1 MEQSSVVKQQSH
13 WLLPWQW
20 LVPLFCL
27 LCAFIVTEY
36 QSRQLVEQRQN
47 QAFQQLIGTSSQLRS
62 FVEAELNTSL
72 YMSLGLASHIR
83 ASDGKLSEK
92 EMLFLLQNLLEQGKH
107 IRNIGLAPGN
117 VLTLIYPVQGNERA
131 LGLNYQNLS
140 QQWPDIKQ
148 LIDAKQARLVGPVAL
163 IQGGEGYVYRMPLF
177 LNDGSYW
184 GIISTVLDLTAF
196 NQMLLQQANSYQVQ
210 VGIREKGAA
219 SRVLFGYSYL
229 FSEDAL
235 TLDLN
240 IKGADWQLAVRFM
253 DEAAGWGLWQWRLLG
268 ASLSIVFCLMLAWLL
283 HSYRRSALFADA
295 LQDNEIYSR
304 RIMDSVLDVIVTTD
318 LDGTIDR
325 VNNAVGTVFGYLP
338 IQLAGQPFSKLMAP
352 GQADLLVT
360 LSPGE
365 GAAVELQGL
374 RHSGEV
380 FAIDLSRTSTEHQ
393 GKARYVWLIRD
404 ISERK
409 KVEQLKNDFVSTVSH
424 ELRTPLTA
432 ISGALGLAV
441 GGALGPLNEKQL
453 NMLALAQQNSL
464 RLGKLINDLLDIEKL
479 AVNKMQ
485 FKLRRWPVP
494 ELLQHAIELNQPV
507 ALQRRIL
514 LELQCTEQEDL
525 SVEVDEVRFQQVMAN
540 LLANAI
546 RHSPIASTVLI
557 SAEFSAKTVR
567 VAVTDQGDGVAAD
580 FECRLFEKFS
590 QADSSDQRQI
600 AGTGLG
606 LAICKDLVKAM
617 GGDIGYQR
625 SDSGGACFH
634 FTLPLASELL
644 QSEVLHGVQSQH

>member
-1 MEQSSVVKQQSH
+1 MEQSNALKQQSH

-20 LVPLFCL
+20 VVPLFCL
-27 LCAFIVTEY
+27 CFAAIITEY
-36 QSRQLVEQRQN
+36 QARQLVEQRQN
-47 QAFQQLIGTSSQLRS
+47 QALQQLVGLSGQLRS
-62 FVEAELNTSL
+62 FVESELNTSL

-83 ASDGKLSEK
+83 ASDGKLAEK
-92 EMLFLLQNLLEQGKH
+92 EMLFLLQSLLEQGKH

-131 LGLNYQNLS
+131 LGLNYQNLP

-148 LIDAKQARLVGPVAL
+148 LIDAKEPRLVGPVAL
-163 IQGGEGYVYRMPLF
+163 VQGGDGYVYRLPLF

-184 GIISTVLDLTAF
+184 GIISTVLDLSAF

-210 VGIREKGAA
+210 VGIREKNAGSGQA
-219 SRVLFGYSYL
+219 LFGYSDL
-229 FSEDAL
+229 FSEEAL
-235 TLDLN
+235 ILDLN
-240 IKGADWQLAVRFM
+240 IKGAQWQIAVRFM
-253 DEAAGWGLWQWRLLG
+253 DEATGWGLWQWRLTG

-295 LQDNEIYSR
+295 LQDNEMYSR
-304 RIMDSVLDVIVTTD
+304 RIMNSVLDVIVTTD

-325 VNNAVGTVFGYLP
+325 VNSAVSTVFGYLP
-338 IQLAGQPFSKLMAP
+338 LQLTGQPFSMLLAP
-352 GQADLLVT
+352 GQAGVLAT

-374 RHSGEV
+374 RYSGEV
-380 FAIDLSRTSTEHQ
+380 FAMDLSRNSTEHH
-393 GKARYVWLIRD
+393 GKPRYVWLIRD

-441 GGALGPLNEKQL
+441 GGALGELNDKQL
-453 NMLALAQQNSL
+453 HMLTLAQQNSQ

-485 FKLRRWPVP
+485 FKLRLWPLAA
-494 ELLQHAIELNQPV
+494 LLRQAIDLNQPV
-507 ALQRRIL
+507 AFQRQVE
-514 LELQCTEQEDL
+514 LELLSAEQDDL
-525 SVEVDEVRFQQVMAN
+525 WVEVDEVRVQQVMAN

-546 RHSPIASTVLI
+546 RHSPAGASVQVTMEL
-557 SAEFSAKTVR
+557 SAKTVR
-567 VAVTDQGDGVAAD
+567 VSVIDQGPGVSES
-580 FECRLFEKFS
+580 FEPRLFEKFS
-590 QADSSDQRQI
+590 QADSSDRRQV

-606 LAICKDLVKAM
+606 LAICKDLIKAM
-617 GGDIGYQR
+617 RGDIGYQR
-625 SDSGGACFH
+625 ANSGGACFY
-634 FTLPLASELL
+634 FTLPLATELSL
-644 QSEVLHGVQSQH
+644 E

>member
-1 MEQSSVVKQQSH
+1 MEQSSALKQQSQ

-27 LCAFIVTEY
+27 LCAGIVTEY

-47 QAFQQLIGTSSQLRS
+47 QALQQLVGLSGQLRS
-62 FVEAELNTSL
+62 FVESELNTSL
-72 YMSLGLASHIR
+72 YMSLGLASHLR

-131 LGLNYQNLS
+131 LGLNYQNLT
-140 QQWPDIKQ
+140 QQWPDIEKLITDKQ
-148 LIDAKQARLVGPVAL
+148 PRLVGPVAL
-163 IQGGEGYVYRMPLF
+163 IQGGAGYVYRLPLF

-184 GIISTVLDLTAF
+184 GIISTVLDLTSF

-210 VGIREKGAA
+210 VGIREKDAVAGA
-219 SRVLFGYSYL
+219 LFGYSNL

-235 TLDLN
+235 VLDLN
-240 IKGADWQLAVRFM
+240 IKGAEWQIAVRFM
-253 DEAAGWGLWQWRLLG
+253 DEAVGWSLWQWRLLG
-268 ASLSIVFCLMLAWLL
+268 ASLSVVFCLMLAWLL

-295 LQDNEIYSR
+295 LQDNEMYSR

-318 LDGTIDR
+318 LDGTIER
-325 VNNAVGTVFGYLP
+325 VNSAVSTVFGYLP
-338 IQLAGQPFSKLMAP
+338 NQLAGQPFSLLLAP
-352 GQADLLVT
+352 GQAGLLAT
-360 LSPGE
+360 QAPGE
-365 GAAVELQGL
+365 GAAVELLGI

-380 FAIDLSRTSTEHQ
+380 FTMDLSRNNTEHQ

-441 GGALGPLNEKQL
+441 GGALGPLNEKQQH
-453 NMLALAQQNSL
+453 MLMLAQQNSQ

-485 FKLRRWPVP
+485 FKFKLWP
-494 ELLQHAIELNQPV
+494 LLQLLRQAIELNQPV
-507 ALQRRIL
+507 ALQRQVK
-514 LELQCTEQEDL
+514 LELQCTELNDL
-525 SVEVDEVRFQQVMAN
+525 WVEVDEVRLQQVMAN

-546 RHSPIASTVLI
+546 RHSPVGATVLVTMDL
-557 SAEFSAKTVR
+557 SAKTVR
-567 VAVTDQGDGVAAD
+567 VAVTDQGDGVSVS
-580 FECRLFEKFS
+580 FEPRLFEKFS
-590 QADSSDQRQI
+590 QADSSDRRQV

-606 LAICKDLVKAM
+606 LAICKDLINAM
-617 GGDIGYQR
+617 RGDIGYQR
-625 SDSGGACFH
+625 ATGGGACFY
-634 FTLPLASELL
+634 FTLPLATELSL
-644 QSEVLHGVQSQH
+644 E

>member
-1 MEQSSVVKQQSH
+1 MEQQSVLKQQSH

-20 LVPLFCL
+20 IMPLFCL
-27 LCAFIVTEY
+27 LCAAVITEY
-36 QSRQLVEQRQN
+36 QARQLVEQRQN
-47 QAFQQLIGTSSQLRS
+47 QALQQLVGISGQLRS

-107 IRNIGLAPGN
+107 IRNIGLAPDN
-117 VLTLIYPVQGNERA
+117 ILTLIYPVQGNERA
-131 LGLNYQNLS
+131 LGLNYKNLP
-140 QQWPDIKQ
+140 QQWPEIKQ
-148 LIDAKQARLVGPVAL
+148 LIENKEAKLVGPVAL
-163 IQGGEGYVYRMPLF
+163 IQGGDGYVYRVPLF

-184 GIISTVLDLTAF
+184 GIVSTVLDLTAF

-210 VGIREKGAA
+210 VGIREKDQDSPA
-219 SRVLFGYSYL
+219 LFGYSHL
-229 FSEDAL
+229 FNEEAL
-235 TLDLN
+235 VLDLN
-240 IKGADWQLAVRFM
+240 IKGAQWQIAVRFL
-253 DEAAGWGLWQWRLLG
+253 DEAAGWSLWQWRLLG
-268 ASLSIVFCLMLAWLL
+268 ASLSVVFCLMLAWLL

-325 VNNAVGTVFGYLP
+325 VNSAISTVFGYLP
-338 IQLAGQPFSKLMAP
+338 MQLAGQPFSLLLAP
-352 GQADLLVT
+352 GQAEVLAT
-360 LSPGE
+360 LAPGE
-365 GAAVELQGL
+365 GAAVELKGRRQN
-374 RHSGEV
+374 GEI
-380 FAIDLSRTSTEHQ
+380 FAIDLSRNSTEHQ

-441 GGALGPLNEKQL
+441 GGALGPLNDKQQH
-453 NMLALAQQNSL
+453 MLTLAEQNSQ

-485 FKLRRWPVP
+485 FKLRLWPLAA
-494 ELLQHAIELNQPV
+494 LLRQAIELNQPV
-507 ALQRRIL
+507 ALQRQVK
-514 LELQCTEQEDL
+514 LELHCAEQDDL
-525 SVEVDEVRFQQVMAN
+525 WVEVDEVRLQQVMTN

-546 RHSPIASTVLI
+546 RYSPTGAAVVVSVEL
-557 SAEFSAKTVR
+557 SANTVR
-567 VAVTDQGDGVAAD
+567 VSVTDQGDGVAAD
-580 FECRLFEKFS
+580 FESRLFQKFS
-590 QADSSDQRQI
+590 QADSSDRRQV

-606 LAICKDLVKAM
+606 LAICKDLLKAM
-617 GGDIGYQR
+617 GGTIGYHR
-625 SDSGGACFH
+625 STTGGACFY
-634 FTLPLASELL
+634 FTLPLATELSL
-644 QSEVLHGVQSQH
+644 E

>member
-1 MEQSSVVKQQSH
+1 MEQQSVLKQQSH

-20 LVPLFCL
+20 IMPLFCL
-27 LCAFIVTEY
+27 LCAAVITEY
-36 QSRQLVEQRQN
+36 QARQLVEQRQN
-47 QAFQQLIGTSSQLRS
+47 QALQQLVGISGQLRS

-107 IRNIGLAPGN
+107 IRNIGLAPDN
-117 VLTLIYPVQGNERA
+117 ILTLIYPVQGNERA
-131 LGLNYQNLS
+131 LGLNYKNLP
-140 QQWPDIKQ
+140 QQWPEIKQ
-148 LIDAKQARLVGPVAL
+148 VIENKEAKLVGPVAL
-163 IQGGEGYVYRMPLF
+163 IQGGDGYVYRVPLF

-184 GIISTVLDLTAF
+184 GIVSTVLDLTAF
-196 NQMLLQQANSYQVQ
+196 NQMLFQQANSYQVQ
-210 VGIREKGAA
+210 VGIREKDQDSPA
-219 SRVLFGYSYL
+219 LFGYSHL
-229 FSEDAL
+229 FNEEAL
-235 TLDLN
+235 VLDLN
-240 IKGADWQLAVRFM
+240 IKGAQWQIAVRFL
-253 DEAAGWGLWQWRLLG
+253 DEAAGWSLWQWRLLG
-268 ASLSIVFCLMLAWLL
+268 ASLSVVFCLMLAWLL

-325 VNNAVGTVFGYLP
+325 VNSAISTVFGYLP
-338 IQLAGQPFSKLMAP
+338 MQLAGQPFSLLLAP
-352 GQADLLVT
+352 GQAEVLAT
-360 LSPGE
+360 LAPGE
-365 GAAVELQGL
+365 GAAFELKGRRQN
-374 RHSGEV
+374 GEI
-380 FAIDLSRTSTEHQ
+380 FAIDLSRNSTEHQ

-441 GGALGPLNEKQL
+441 GGALGPLNDKQQH
-453 NMLALAQQNSL
+453 MLTLAEQNSQ

-485 FKLRRWPVP
+485 FKLRLWPLAA
-494 ELLQHAIELNQPV
+494 LLRQAIELNQPV
-507 ALQRRIL
+507 ALQRQVK
-514 LELQCTEQEDL
+514 LELHCAEQDDL
-525 SVEVDEVRFQQVMAN
+525 WVEVDEVRLQQVMAN

-546 RHSPIASTVLI
+546 RYSPTGAAVVVSVEL
-557 SAEFSAKTVR
+557 SANTVR
-567 VAVTDQGDGVAAD
+567 VSVTDQGDGVAAD
-580 FECRLFEKFS
+580 FESRLFQKFS
-590 QADSSDQRQI
+590 QADSSDRRQV

-606 LAICKDLVKAM
+606 LAICKDLLKAM
-617 GGDIGYQR
+617 GGTIGYHR
-625 SDSGGACFH
+625 STTGGACFY
-634 FTLPLASELL
+634 FTLPLATELSL
-644 QSEVLHGVQSQH
+644 E

>member
-1 MEQSSVVKQQSH
+1 MEQQSVLKQQSH

-20 LVPLFCL
+20 IMPLFCL
-27 LCAFIVTEY
+27 LCAAVITEY
-36 QSRQLVEQRQN
+36 QARQLVEQRQN
-47 QAFQQLIGTSSQLRS
+47 QALQQLVGISGQLRS

-107 IRNIGLAPGN
+107 IRNIGLAPDN
-117 VLTLIYPVQGNERA
+117 ILTLIYPVQGNERA
-131 LGLNYQNLS
+131 LGLNYKNLP
-140 QQWPDIKQ
+140 QQWPEIKQ
-148 LIDAKQARLVGPVAL
+148 LIENKEAKLVGPVAL
-163 IQGGEGYVYRMPLF
+163 IQGGDGYVYRVPLF

-184 GIISTVLDLTAF
+184 GIVSTVLDLTAF
-196 NQMLLQQANSYQVQ
+196 NQMLFQQANSYQVQ
-210 VGIREKGAA
+210 VGIREKDQDSPA
-219 SRVLFGYSYL
+219 LFGYSHL
-229 FSEDAL
+229 FNEEAL
-235 TLDLN
+235 VLDLN
-240 IKGADWQLAVRFM
+240 IKGAQWQIAVRFL
-253 DEAAGWGLWQWRLLG
+253 DEAAGWSLWQWRLLG
-268 ASLSIVFCLMLAWLL
+268 ASLSVVFCLMLAWLL

-325 VNNAVGTVFGYLP
+325 VNSAISTVFGYLP
-338 IQLAGQPFSKLMAP
+338 MQLAGQPFSLLLAP
-352 GQADLLVT
+352 GQAEVLAT
-360 LSPGE
+360 LAPGE
-365 GAAVELQGL
+365 GAAVELKGRRQN
-374 RHSGEV
+374 GEI
-380 FAIDLSRTSTEHQ
+380 FAIDLSRNSTEHQ

-441 GGALGPLNEKQL
+441 GGALGPLNDKQQH
-453 NMLALAQQNSL
+453 MLALAEQNSQ

-485 FKLRRWPVP
+485 FKLRLWPLAA
-494 ELLQHAIELNQPV
+494 LLRQAIELNQPV
-507 ALQRRIL
+507 ALQRQVK
-514 LELQCTEQEDL
+514 LELHCAEQDDL
-525 SVEVDEVRFQQVMAN
+525 WVEVDEVRLQQVMAN

-546 RHSPIASTVLI
+546 RYSPIGAAVVVSVEL
-557 SAEFSAKTVR
+557 SANTVR
-567 VAVTDQGDGVAAD
+567 VSVTDQGDGVAAD
-580 FECRLFEKFS
+580 FESRLFQKFS
-590 QADSSDQRQI
+590 QADSSDRRQV

-606 LAICKDLVKAM
+606 LAICKDLLKAM
-617 GGDIGYQR
+617 GGTIGYHR
-625 SDSGGACFH
+625 STTGGACFY
-634 FTLPLASELL
+634 FTLPLATELSL
-644 QSEVLHGVQSQH
+644 E

>member
-1 MEQSSVVKQQSH
+1 MEQSNVPKQQSH

-20 LVPLFCL
+20 LVPVFCL
-27 LCAFIVTEY
+27 LCACVVTEY

-47 QAFQQLIGTSSQLRS
+47 QALQQLIGISGQLRS

-72 YMSLGLASHIR
+72 YMSLGLAAYLR

-92 EMLFLLQNLLEQGKH
+92 ETLFLLKNLLEQGKH
-107 IRNIGLAPGN
+107 IRNIGLAPDN
-117 VLTLIYPVQGNERA
+117 VLTLVYPLQGNERV

-140 QQWPDIKQ
+140 QQWPAIKQ
-148 LIDAKQARLVGPVAL
+148 LIEEREAKLTGPITL

-184 GIISTVLDLTAF
+184 GIISTVLDLTTF

-210 VGIREKGAA
+210 VGIREKDAA
-219 SRVLFGYSYL
+219 SRVLFGYSHL

-235 TLDLN
+235 ILDLN
-240 IKGADWQLAVRFM
+240 IKGAQWQIAVRFM
-253 DEAAGWGLWQWRLLG
+253 DEAAGWSLWQWRLLG

-283 HSYRRSALFADA
+283 YSYRRSALFADA

-304 RIMDSVLDVIVTTD
+304 RIMNSVLDVIVTTD
-318 LDGTIDR
+318 LNGTIDR
-325 VNNAVGTVFGYLP
+325 VNSAVSTVFGYFP
-338 IQLAGQPFSKLMAP
+338 IQLAGQPFSKLLAP
-352 GQADLLVT
+352 GQAELLTT
-360 LSPGE
+360 LAPGE
-365 GAAVELQGL
+365 GAAVELSGL
-374 RHSGEV
+374 RHSGEI
-380 FAIDLSRTSTEHQ
+380 FAIDLSRNRTEHQ

-409 KVEQLKNDFVSTVSH
+409 KIEQLKNDFVSTVSH

-441 GGALGPLNEKQL
+441 GGALGPLNDKQQH
-453 NMLALAQQNSL
+453 MLALAQQNSQ

-485 FKLRRWPVP
+485 FKFRLWPLA
-494 ELLQHAIELNQPV
+494 ELLHQAIELNQPL
-507 ALQRRIL
+507 ALQRQVT
-514 LELQCTEQEDL
+514 LELECNEQDYL
-525 SVEVDEVRFQQVMAN
+525 WVEVDDVRFQQVMAN

-546 RHSPIASTVLI
+546 RHSPQAAKVLI
-557 SAEFSAKTVR
+557 SVVLSAKTVR

-580 FECRLFEKFS
+580 FESRLFEKFS
-590 QADSSDQRQI
+590 QADSSDRRQI

-625 SDSGGACFH
+625 SASGGACFY
-634 FTLPLASELL
+634 FTLPLATELSL
-644 QSEVLHGVQSQH
+644 E

>member
-1 MEQSSVVKQQSH
+1 MEQQSVLKQQSH

-20 LVPLFCL
+20 IMPLFCL
-27 LCAFIVTEY
+27 LCAAVITEY
-36 QSRQLVEQRQN
+36 QARQLVEQRQN
-47 QAFQQLIGTSSQLRS
+47 QALQQLVGISGQLRS

-107 IRNIGLAPGN
+107 IRNIGLAPDN
-117 VLTLIYPVQGNERA
+117 ILTLIYPVQGNERA
-131 LGLNYQNLS
+131 LGLNYKNLP
-140 QQWPDIKQ
+140 QQWPEIKQ
-148 LIDAKQARLVGPVAL
+148 LIENKEAKLVGPVAL
-163 IQGGEGYVYRMPLF
+163 IQGGDGYVYRVPLF

-184 GIISTVLDLTAF
+184 GIVSTVLDLTAF
-196 NQMLLQQANSYQVQ
+196 NQMLFQQANSYQVQ
-210 VGIREKGAA
+210 VGIREKDQDSPA
-219 SRVLFGYSYL
+219 LFGYSHL
-229 FSEDAL
+229 FNEEAL
-235 TLDLN
+235 VLDLN
-240 IKGADWQLAVRFM
+240 IKGAQWQIAVRFL
-253 DEAAGWGLWQWRLLG
+253 DEAAGWSLWQWRLLG
-268 ASLSIVFCLMLAWLL
+268 ASLSVVFCLMLAWLL

-325 VNNAVGTVFGYLP
+325 VNSAISTVFGYLP
-338 IQLAGQPFSKLMAP
+338 MQLAGQPFSLLLAP
-352 GQADLLVT
+352 GQAEVLAT
-360 LSPGE
+360 LAPGE
-365 GAAVELQGL
+365 GAAVELKGRRQN
-374 RHSGEV
+374 GEI
-380 FAIDLSRTSTEHQ
+380 FAIDLSRNSTEHQ

-441 GGALGPLNEKQL
+441 GGALGPLNDKQQH
-453 NMLALAQQNSL
+453 MLTLAEQNSQ

-485 FKLRRWPVP
+485 FKLRLWPLAA
-494 ELLQHAIELNQPV
+494 LLRQAIELNQPV
-507 ALQRRIL
+507 ALQRQVK
-514 LELQCTEQEDL
+514 LELHCAEQDDL
-525 SVEVDEVRFQQVMAN
+525 LVEVDEVRLQQVMAN

-546 RHSPIASTVLI
+546 RYSPIGAAVVVSVEL
-557 SAEFSAKTVR
+557 SANTVR
-567 VAVTDQGDGVAAD
+567 VSVTDQGDGVAAD
-580 FECRLFEKFS
+580 FESRLFQKFS
-590 QADSSDQRQI
+590 QADSSDRRQV

-606 LAICKDLVKAM
+606 LAICKDLLKAM
-617 GGDIGYQR
+617 GGTIGYHR
-625 SDSGGACFH
+625 STTGGACFY
-634 FTLPLASELL
+634 FTLPLATELSL
-644 QSEVLHGVQSQH
+644 E

>member
-1 MEQSSVVKQQSH
+1 MEQSSALKQQSQ

-27 LCAFIVTEY
+27 LCAGIVTEY

-47 QAFQQLIGTSSQLRS
+47 QALQQLIGLSGQLRS
-62 FVEAELNTSL
+62 FVESELNTSL
-72 YMSLGLASHIR
+72 YMSLGLASHLR

-92 EMLFLLQNLLEQGKH
+92 EMLFLLQSLLEQGKH

-131 LGLNYQNLS
+131 LGLNYQNLP
-140 QQWPDIKQ
+140 QQWPEIKQ
-148 LIDAKQARLVGPVAL
+148 LIEQKQPKLVGPVAL
-163 IQGGEGYVYRMPLF
+163 IQGGEGYIYRLPLF

-184 GIISTVLDLTAF
+184 GIISTVLDLTSF

-210 VGIREKGAA
+210 VGIREKGHPSTA
-219 SRVLFGYSYL
+219 LFGYSDL

-235 TLDLN
+235 VLDLN
-240 IKGADWQLAVRFM
+240 IKGAEWQLAVRFL
-253 DEAAGWGLWQWRLLG
+253 DKAAGWGLWQWRLLG
-268 ASLSIVFCLMLAWLL
+268 ASLSVLFCLMLGWLL
-283 HSYRRSALFADA
+283 YSYRRSALFADA
-295 LQDNEIYSR
+295 LQDNEMYSR
-304 RIMDSVLDVIVTTD
+304 RIMNSVLDVIVTTD

-325 VNNAVGTVFGYLP
+325 VNSAVSTVFGYLP
-338 IQLAGQPFSKLMAP
+338 IQLAGKAFS
-352 GQADLLVT
+352 LLVAPEQAGV
-360 LSPGE
+360 LANLPPGE
-365 GAAVELQGL
+365 SAAVELQGV

-380 FAIDLSRTSTEHQ
+380 FAMDLSRNRTEHQ

-409 KVEQLKNDFVSTVSH
+409 KIEQLKNDFVSTVSH

-441 GGALGPLNEKQL
+441 GGALGELNEKQQH
-453 NMLALAQQNSL
+453 MLVLAQQNSQ

-485 FKLRRWPVP
+485 FKFRLWPLTQL
-494 ELLQHAIELNQPV
+494 LLQAIELNQPV
-507 ALQRRIL
+507 ALQRQVR
-514 LELQCTEQEDL
+514 LELLSTESDDL
-525 SVEVDEVRFQQVMAN
+525 WVEVDEVRLQQVMAN

-546 RHSPIASTVLI
+546 RHSPVGSTVVVSL
-557 SAEFSAKTVR
+557 ELSAKTVR
-567 VAVTDQGDGVAAD
+567 VAVTDQGEGVSPV
-580 FECRLFEKFS
+580 FEPRLFEKFS
-590 QADSSDQRQI
+590 QADSSDRRQV

-606 LAICKDLVKAM
+606 LAICKDLIKAM
-617 GGDIGYQR
+617 RGEIGYQR
-625 SDSGGACFH
+625 SAEGGACFY
-634 FTLPLASELL
+634 FTLPLATELSL
-644 QSEVLHGVQSQH
+644 E

>member
-1 MEQSSVVKQQSH
+1 MEQQSVLKQQSH

-20 LVPLFCL
+20 IMPLFCL
-27 LCAFIVTEY
+27 LCAAVITEY
-36 QSRQLVEQRQN
+36 QARQLVEQRQN
-47 QAFQQLIGTSSQLRS
+47 QALQQLVGISGQLRS

-107 IRNIGLAPGN
+107 IRNIGLAPDN
-117 VLTLIYPVQGNERA
+117 ILTLIYPVQGNERA
-131 LGLNYQNLS
+131 LGLNYKNLP
-140 QQWPDIKQ
+140 QQWPEIKQ
-148 LIDAKQARLVGPVAL
+148 LIENKEAKLVGPVAL
-163 IQGGEGYVYRMPLF
+163 IQGGDGYVYRVPLF

-184 GIISTVLDLTAF
+184 GIVSTVLDLTAF
-196 NQMLLQQANSYQVQ
+196 NQMLFQQANSYQVQ
-210 VGIREKGAA
+210 VGIREKDQDSPA
-219 SRVLFGYSYL
+219 LFGYSHL
-229 FSEDAL
+229 FNEEAL
-235 TLDLN
+235 VLDLN
-240 IKGADWQLAVRFM
+240 IKGAQWQIAVRFL
-253 DEAAGWGLWQWRLLG
+253 DEAAGWSLWQWRLLG
-268 ASLSIVFCLMLAWLL
+268 ASLSVVFCLMLAWLL

-325 VNNAVGTVFGYLP
+325 VNSAISTVFGYLP
-338 IQLAGQPFSKLMAP
+338 MQLAGQPFSLLLAP
-352 GQADLLVT
+352 GQAEVLAT
-360 LSPGE
+360 LAPGE
-365 GAAVELQGL
+365 GAAVELKGRRQN
-374 RHSGEV
+374 GEV
-380 FAIDLSRTSTEHQ
+380 FAIDLSRNSTEHQ

-441 GGALGPLNEKQL
+441 GGALGPLNDKQQH
-453 NMLALAQQNSL
+453 MLTLAEQNSQ

-485 FKLRRWPVP
+485 FKLRLWPLAA
-494 ELLQHAIELNQPV
+494 LLRQAIELNQPV
-507 ALQRRIL
+507 ALQRQVK
-514 LELQCTEQEDL
+514 LELHCAEQDDL
-525 SVEVDEVRFQQVMAN
+525 WVEVDEVRLQQVMAN

-546 RHSPIASTVLI
+546 RYSPIG
-557 SAEFSAKTVR
+557 SAVVVSVELSANTVR
-567 VAVTDQGDGVAAD
+567 VSVTDQGDGVAAD
-580 FECRLFEKFS
+580 FESRLFQKFS
-590 QADSSDQRQI
+590 QADSSDRRQV

-606 LAICKDLVKAM
+606 LAICKDLLKAM
-617 GGDIGYQR
+617 GGTIGYHR
-625 SDSGGACFH
+625 STTGGACFY
-634 FTLPLASELL
+634 FTLPLATELSL
-644 QSEVLHGVQSQH
+644 E

>member
-1 MEQSSVVKQQSH
+1 MEQQSVLKQQSH

-20 LVPLFCL
+20 IMPLFCL
-27 LCAFIVTEY
+27 LCAAVITEY
-36 QSRQLVEQRQN
+36 QARQLVEQRQN
-47 QAFQQLIGTSSQLRS
+47 QALQQLVGISGQLRS

-107 IRNIGLAPGN
+107 IRNIGLAPDN
-117 VLTLIYPVQGNERA
+117 ILTLIYPVQGNERA
-131 LGLNYQNLS
+131 LGLNYKNLP
-140 QQWPDIKQ
+140 QQWPEIKQ
-148 LIDAKQARLVGPVAL
+148 LIENKEAKLVGPVAL
-163 IQGGEGYVYRMPLF
+163 IQGGDGYVYRVPLF

-184 GIISTVLDLTAF
+184 GIVSTVLDLTAF

-210 VGIREKGAA
+210 VGIREKDQDSPA
-219 SRVLFGYSYL
+219 LFGYSHL
-229 FSEDAL
+229 FNEEAL
-235 TLDLN
+235 VLDLN
-240 IKGADWQLAVRFM
+240 IKGAQWQIAVRFL
-253 DEAAGWGLWQWRLLG
+253 DEAAGWSLWQWRLLG
-268 ASLSIVFCLMLAWLL
+268 ASLSVVFCLMLAWLL

-325 VNNAVGTVFGYLP
+325 VNSAISTVFGYLP
-338 IQLAGQPFSKLMAP
+338 MQLAGQPFSLLLAP
-352 GQADLLVT
+352 GQAEVLAT
-360 LSPGE
+360 LAPGE
-365 GAAVELQGL
+365 GAAVELKGRRQN
-374 RHSGEV
+374 GEI
-380 FAIDLSRTSTEHQ
+380 FAIDLSRNSTEHQ

-441 GGALGPLNEKQL
+441 GGALGPLNDKQQH
-453 NMLALAQQNSL
+453 MLTLAEQNSQ

-485 FKLRRWPVP
+485 FKLRLWPLAA
-494 ELLQHAIELNQPV
+494 LLRQAIELNQPV
-507 ALQRRIL
+507 ALQRQVK
-514 LELQCTEQEDL
+514 LELHCAEQDDL
-525 SVEVDEVRFQQVMAN
+525 WVEVDEVRLQQVMAN
-540 LLANAI
+540 LLTNAI
-546 RHSPIASTVLI
+546 RYSPIG
-557 SAEFSAKTVR
+557 SAVVVSVELSANTVR
-567 VAVTDQGDGVAAD
+567 VSVTDQGDGVAAD
-580 FECRLFEKFS
+580 FESRLFQKFS
-590 QADSSDQRQI
+590 QADSSDRRQV

-606 LAICKDLVKAM
+606 LAICKDLLKAM
-617 GGDIGYQR
+617 GGTIGYH
-625 SDSGGACFH
+625 SYNGWCLFLFYFASGN
-634 FTLPLASELL
+634 
-644 QSEVLHGVQSQH
+644 

>member
-1 MEQSSVVKQQSH
+1 MEQSSALKQQSQ

-27 LCAFIVTEY
+27 LCAGIVTEY

-47 QAFQQLIGTSSQLRS
+47 QALQQLIGLSGQLHS
-62 FVEAELNTSL
+62 FVESELNTSL
-72 YMSLGLASHIR
+72 YMSLGLASHLR

-107 IRNIGLAPGN
+107 IRNIGLAPDN

-131 LGLNYQNLS
+131 LGLDYKNLP
-140 QQWPDIKQ
+140 QQWPEIKQ
-148 LIDAKQARLVGPVAL
+148 LIEDKEPKLVGPVAL
-163 IQGGEGYVYRMPLF
+163 IQGGEGYVYRLPLF

-184 GIISTVLDLTAF
+184 GIISTVLDLTSF

-210 VGIREKGAA
+210 VGIREKNAGSGA
-219 SRVLFGYSYL
+219 LFGYSHL

-235 TLDLN
+235 ILDLN
-240 IKGADWQLAVRFM
+240 IKGADWQIAVRFM

-268 ASLSIVFCLMLAWLL
+268 ASLSVVFCLMLAWLL

-295 LQDNEIYSR
+295 LQDNEMYSR
-304 RIMDSVLDVIVTTD
+304 RIMNSVVDVIVTTD

-325 VNNAVGTVFGYLP
+325 VNSAVGTVFGYLP
-338 IQLAGQPFSKLMAP
+338 IQLAGQPFSVLLAP
-352 GQADLLVT
+352 GEAAVLAT
-360 LSPGE
+360 LAPGE
-365 GAAVELQGL
+365 GAAVELQGV
-374 RHSGEV
+374 RYSGEI
-380 FAIDLSRTSTEHQ
+380 FAMDLSRNRTEHQ
-393 GKARYVWLIRD
+393 GKPRYVWLIRD

-441 GGALGPLNEKQL
+441 GGALGPLNEKQQH
-453 NMLALAQQNSL
+453 MLVLAQQNSQ

-485 FKLRRWPVP
+485 FKLRLWPLA
-494 ELLQHAIELNQPV
+494 ELLRQAIDLNQPV
-507 ALQRRIL
+507 ALQRQVK
-514 LELQCTEQEDL
+514 LELLSAEQDDL
-525 SVEVDEVRFQQVMAN
+525 WVEVDEVRVQQVMAN

-546 RHSPIASTVLI
+546 RHSPVGAIVRVTMESY
-557 SAEFSAKTVR
+557 AKTVR
-567 VAVTDQGDGVAAD
+567 VSVMDQGTGVSD
-580 FECRLFEKFS
+580 SFEPRLFEKFS
-590 QADSSDQRQI
+590 QADSSDRRQVT
-600 AGTGLG
+600 GTGLG
-606 LAICKDLVKAM
+606 LAICKDLIKAM
-617 GGDIGYQR
+617 RGEIGYQR
-625 SDSGGACFH
+625 SETGGACFY
-634 FTLPLASELL
+634 FTLPLATELSL
-644 QSEVLHGVQSQH
+644 E

>member
-1 MEQSSVVKQQSH
+1 MEQQSVLKQQSH

-20 LVPLFCL
+20 IMPLFCL
-27 LCAFIVTEY
+27 LCAAVITEY
-36 QSRQLVEQRQN
+36 QARQLVEQRQN
-47 QAFQQLIGTSSQLRS
+47 QALQQLVGISGQLRS

-107 IRNIGLAPGN
+107 IRNIGLAPDN
-117 VLTLIYPVQGNERA
+117 ILTLIYPVQGNERA
-131 LGLNYQNLS
+131 LGLNYKNLP
-140 QQWPDIKQ
+140 QQWPEIKQ
-148 LIDAKQARLVGPVAL
+148 LIENKEAKLVGPVAL
-163 IQGGEGYVYRMPLF
+163 IQGGDGYVYRVPLF

-184 GIISTVLDLTAF
+184 GIVSTVLDLTAF
-196 NQMLLQQANSYQVQ
+196 NQMLFQQANSYQVQ
-210 VGIREKGAA
+210 VGIREKDQDSPA
-219 SRVLFGYSYL
+219 LFGYSHL
-229 FSEDAL
+229 FNEEAL
-235 TLDLN
+235 VLDLN
-240 IKGADWQLAVRFM
+240 IKGAQWQIAVRFL
-253 DEAAGWGLWQWRLLG
+253 DEAAGWSLWQWRLLG
-268 ASLSIVFCLMLAWLL
+268 ASLSVVFCLMLAWLL

-325 VNNAVGTVFGYLP
+325 VNSAISTVFGYLP
-338 IQLAGQPFSKLMAP
+338 MQLAGQPFSLLLAP
-352 GQADLLVT
+352 GQAEVLAT
-360 LSPGE
+360 LAPGE
-365 GAAVELQGL
+365 GAAVELKGRRQN
-374 RHSGEV
+374 GEI
-380 FAIDLSRTSTEHQ
+380 FAIDLSRNSTEHQ

-441 GGALGPLNEKQL
+441 GGALGPLNDKQQH
-453 NMLALAQQNSL
+453 MLTLAEQNSQ

-485 FKLRRWPVP
+485 FKLRLWPLAA
-494 ELLQHAIELNQPV
+494 LLRQAIELNQPV
-507 ALQRRIL
+507 ALQRQVK
-514 LELQCTEQEDL
+514 LELHCAEQDDL
-525 SVEVDEVRFQQVMAN
+525 WVEVDEVRLQQVMAN

-546 RHSPIASTVLI
+546 RYSPIG
-557 SAEFSAKTVR
+557 SAVVVSVELSANTVR
-567 VAVTDQGDGVAAD
+567 VSVTDQGDGVAAD
-580 FECRLFEKFS
+580 FESRLFQKFS
-590 QADSSDQRQI
+590 QADSSDRRQV

-606 LAICKDLVKAM
+606 LAICKDLLKAM
-617 GGDIGYQR
+617 GGTIGYHR
-625 SDSGGACFH
+625 STTGGACFY
-634 FTLPLASELL
+634 FTLPLATELSL
-644 QSEVLHGVQSQH
+644 E

>member
-1 MEQSSVVKQQSH
+1 MEQSRVFTHQSQ

-27 LCAFIVTEY
+27 LCAGIVTEY

-47 QAFQQLIGTSSQLRS
+47 QALQQLIGLSGQLRS
-62 FVEAELNTSL
+62 FVESELNTSL
-72 YMSLGLASHIR
+72 YMSLGLASHLR
-83 ASDGKLSEK
+83 ASNGKLSEN
-92 EMLFLLQNLLEQGKH
+92 EMLFLLQSLLEQGKH
-107 IRNIGLAPGN
+107 IRNIGMAPGN

-131 LGLNYQNLS
+131 LGLDYKNLP
-140 QQWPDIKQ
+140 QQWPEIKQ
-148 LIDAKQARLVGPVAL
+148 LIEDKEPKLVGPVAL
-163 IQGGEGYVYRMPLF
+163 IQGGEGYVYRLPLF

-184 GIISTVLDLTAF
+184 GIISTVLDLTSF

-210 VGIREKGAA
+210 VGIREKNASSGA
-219 SRVLFGYSYL
+219 LFGYSHL

-235 TLDLN
+235 ILDLN
-240 IKGADWQLAVRFM
+240 IKGAEWQIAVRFM

-268 ASLSIVFCLMLAWLL
+268 ASLSVVFCLMLAWLL

-295 LQDNEIYSR
+295 LQDNEMYSR
-304 RIMDSVLDVIVTTD
+304 RIMNSVVDVIVTTD

-325 VNNAVGTVFGYLP
+325 VNSAVSTVFGYLP
-338 IQLAGQPFSKLMAP
+338 IQLAGQPFSVLLAP
-352 GQADLLVT
+352 GQAAVLAT
-360 LSPGE
+360 LAPDD
-365 GAAVELQGL
+365 GAAVELQGV
-374 RHSGEV
+374 RYSGEI
-380 FAIDLSRTSTEHQ
+380 FAMDLSRNRTEHQ

-441 GGALGPLNEKQL
+441 GGALGPLNEKQQH
-453 NMLALAQQNSL
+453 MLVLAQQNSQ

-485 FKLRRWPVP
+485 FKLRLWPLA
-494 ELLQHAIELNQPV
+494 ELLRQAMDLNQPV
-507 ALQRRIL
+507 ALQRQVK
-514 LELQCTEQEDL
+514 LEMLSAEQDDL
-525 SVEVDEVRFQQVMAN
+525 WVEVDEVRVQQVMAN

-546 RHSPIASTVLI
+546 RHSPVGAVVRVTMESY
-557 SAEFSAKTVR
+557 AKTVR
-567 VAVTDQGDGVAAD
+567 VSVIDQGSGVSD
-580 FECRLFEKFS
+580 SFEPRLFEKFS
-590 QADSSDQRQI
+590 QADSSDRRQV

-606 LAICKDLVKAM
+606 LAICKDLIKAM
-617 GGDIGYQR
+617 RGDIGYQR
-625 SDSGGACFH
+625 SETGGACFY
-634 FTLPLASELL
+634 FTLPLATELSL
-644 QSEVLHGVQSQH
+644 E